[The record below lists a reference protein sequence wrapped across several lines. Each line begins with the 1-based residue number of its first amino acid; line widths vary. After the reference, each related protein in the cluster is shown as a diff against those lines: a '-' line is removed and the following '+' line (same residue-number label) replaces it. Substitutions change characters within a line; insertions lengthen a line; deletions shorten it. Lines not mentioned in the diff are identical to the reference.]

1 MPSEYQAILIG
12 FFIACYFVYKSYKT
26 LQKRKEVE
34 AEMASTAKMIEAIE
48 SAAFKGFEAVKNVAE
63 TIDRNISKK

>member
-12 FFIACYFVYKSYKT
+12 FSIACYFVYKSYKT
-26 LQKRKEVE
+26 LQKRKEAE
-34 AEMASTAKMIEAIE
+34 AEIASTAKMIEAIE
-48 SAAFKGFEAVKNVAE
+48 SATSKGFEAVKNVAE